1 MFSGLAGQFTTPVTC
16 LQVAGKQ
23 AVITAHPPLNSG
35 NAANFL
41 IEDNGSPGAGV
52 DRFSAQFGSALCEEL
67 PITHPFMLSLFD
79 AMQPIES
86 GDVTV
91 GSAADTDGDGVAD
104 AADNCPSTSNAD
116 QSDQDNDGVGDACDP
131 LTYAFRG
138 FLEPVDNLPT
148 INSAAAGK
156 AIPIKLGLS
165 GTRVLTFSRA
175 ATRPPSASPAT
186 RTCRSIGS
194 SRQTARVRARS
205 PTTRCRTS
213 IPMSGRRIRFGLG
226 PAACFASS

>member
-1 MFSGLAGQFTTPVTC
+1 MMFSGLAGQFTTPVTC

-41 IEDNGSPGAGV
+41 IEDNGSPGACV

-104 AADNCPSTSNAD
+104 AADNCPSTSNAY

-138 FLEPVDNLPT
+138 FLEPVDKP
-148 INSAAAGK
+148 SDHQ
-156 AIPIKLGLS
+156 LGGGWEGDS
-165 GTRVLTFSRA
+165 NQV
-175 ATRPPSASPAT
+175 RP
-186 RTCRSIGS
+186 
-194 SRQTARVRARS
+194 
-205 PTTRCRTS
+205 
-213 IPMSGRRIRFGLG
+213 
-226 PAACFASS
+226 